1 MKYAALFIIL
11 GIGLASLVPTSES
24 ILARFVITNT
34 ALSFLGVGLGYGFL
48 GPNVFMKRP
57 DGQLSRF
64 SYVLFW
70 PYYLLNSLN
79 LLLFRVV
86 SKEGPYDQI
95 GENLFLGCRLF
106 STDRRRMQGLGISAV
121 LDVTCEFQEVRFL
134 REQAAYHCIPVLDAR
149 APTLSELEQGVRW
162 LSENVARGPT
172 YVHCALGH
180 GRSATFLTAYLLY
193 SDTGLTVDEAILVVS
208 TRRPGV
214 GIHPIQ
220 FERLKEFKESLDLST
235 GRQVGGPVAPATPG
249 RVRRGIP
256 SPQG

>member
-1 MKYAALFIIL
+1 MKYAALFITL
-11 GIGLASLVPTSES
+11 GIGLASLVATSES
-24 ILARFVITNT
+24 LLARFVITNT

-106 STDRRRMQGLGISAV
+106 STDRRRIQGLGISAV
-121 LDVTCEFQEVRFL
+121 LDLTCEFPEVRFL
-134 REQAAYHCIPVLDAR
+134 REGTVYQCIPVLDTR
-149 APTLSELEQGVRW
+149 APTLSELERGVEW
-162 LSENVARGPT
+162 LSNRVAKGPT
-172 YVHCALGH
+172 YLHCALGH

-193 SDTGLTVDEAILVVS
+193 SDTGLTVEEAISLV
-208 TRRPGV
+208 TQRRPGV

-220 FERLKEFKESLDLST
+220 FERLQEFKESLDRNHE
-235 GRQVGGPVAPATPG
+235 RQGGGPVAPATPR
-249 RVRRGIP
+249 RVT
-256 SPQG
+256 